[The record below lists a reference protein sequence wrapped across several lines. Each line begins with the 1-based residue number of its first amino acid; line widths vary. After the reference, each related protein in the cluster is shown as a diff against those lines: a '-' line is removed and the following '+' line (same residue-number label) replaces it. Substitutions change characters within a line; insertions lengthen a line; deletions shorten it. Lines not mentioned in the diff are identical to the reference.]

1 MATLT
6 IKNIPDE
13 VYAQLKQRAARRRRS
28 VNSEVIVCLEQVLGS
43 RSVEPATF
51 LTNIRALRENLS
63 TVFVTE
69 EDLRA
74 AKDEGRW

>member
-28 VNSEVIVCLEQVLGS
+28 VNSEVMSAWSKYWGAG
-43 RSVEPATF
+43 P
-51 LTNIRALRENLS
+51 
-63 TVFVTE
+63 
-69 EDLRA
+69 
-74 AKDEGRW
+74 